1 MMYFSV
7 CIQKLSHTSKLT
19 PLFRNNNFGVVQR
32 EEGDAALP
40 SFIMNW
46 KEYMINE
53 VMVDPSYKSIRESC
67 VNKHEL
73 CSFWSMLGECDKNPA
88 FMKVS
93 CAPACQSCDQLQ
105 FNKRWPFDAKKAKN
119 AFEKGDVDRF
129 FERIVSDDEFAR
141 YNITV
146 HSRPR
151 QPDNDDDT
159 VKDGPWLITFDDF
172 ITVSLDP

>member
-1 MMYFSV
+1 
-7 CIQKLSHTSKLT
+7 
-19 PLFRNNNFGVVQR
+19 
-32 EEGDAALP
+32 
-40 SFIMNW
+40 
-46 KEYMINE
+46 
-53 VMVDPSYKSIRESC
+53 
-67 VNKHEL
+67 
-73 CSFWSMLGECDKNPA
+73 MLGECDKNPA

-105 FNKRWPFDAKKAKN
+105 FNKRCPFDAKKAKN